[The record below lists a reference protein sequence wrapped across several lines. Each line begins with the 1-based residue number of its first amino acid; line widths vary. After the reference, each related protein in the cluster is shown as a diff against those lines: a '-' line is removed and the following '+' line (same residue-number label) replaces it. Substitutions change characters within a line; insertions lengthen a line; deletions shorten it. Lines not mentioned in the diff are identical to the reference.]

1 MGCVG
6 GTAAAAGTESG
17 GSGGGASGGASPVNS
32 CTPIDC
38 TDYQNSDPAC
48 GYPEPG
54 QLGAGPSILGSSDGV
69 LSGFLEL
76 TKLYF
81 IADAGADES
90 KAVFSVDVT
99 TGDRTFISG
108 ALEDPA
114 NGTMTRGNG
123 PFVLSARDLARGP
136 EGLYLY
142 NEPEV
147 ILVNEDTGDRTVAW
161 SNVTHGCMIAGNKA
175 QLRSELEFDSD
186 GSLLML
192 GFGEAA
198 AVLRIDLATKICTTV
213 SLALPSGDVNQ
224 VGTGP
229 DFYDFRS
236 LSLNLETGKLY
247 TSNFTNEALIEIELS
262 TGDRVRKSSSSGSTP
277 VGEGPAAGTQSILA
291 AQDVVYAARGSAS
304 NSEVLT
310 KIDLATGDREA
321 ILPFNGPVGNV
332 SEPWLYG
339 EKDGCFYLGRGG
351 AIYAFDADSRNSNI
365 VSY

>member
-69 LSGFLEL
+69 LSGFLEG

-81 IADAGADES
+81 IADAGANES
-90 KAVFSVDVT
+90 AAVFSVDIT

-108 ALEDPA
+108 AIEDPA

-123 PFVLSARDLARGP
+123 PAVLSARDLARGP
-136 EGLYLY
+136 KGLYLY

-147 ILVNEDTGDRTVAW
+147 IVVNEDTGDRTVEW

-198 AVLRIDLATKICTTV
+198 AVLRIDLVTKSCTTV
-213 SLALPSGDVNQ
+213 SLALPNTDVNH

-236 LSLNLETGKLY
+236 LSVNLETRKLY
-247 TSNFTNEALIEIELS
+247 TSNFTNQSLIEIDLS
-262 TGDRVRKSSSSGSTP
+262 TGDRVRKSSSSGSTG
-277 VGEGPAAGTQSILA
+277 VGDGPAAGTQSILA

-304 NSEVLT
+304 NSEVLM
-310 KIDLATGDREA
+310 KIDLETGDREA

-339 EKDGCFYLGRGG
+339 ENDGCFYLGRGG
-351 AIYAFDADSRNSNI
+351 AIYAFDAASRNSNI